1 LRESEEKYRLLV
13 EHSSDLI
20 WSISPEG
27 EFLYIS
33 PSSERVSGYN
43 SSSVIGTSLQSYV
56 HPDDFISILNYIKK
70 IINSEKVS
78 NSPVYRIK
86 HADGDWHSHTGN
98 AALVYGSDGVI
109 KSIVGVS
116 RDITERVVF
125 ENKIQ
130 NLLNEKELILK
141 EVHHRV
147 KNNMSTILNL
157 LTLQLDMQDNPH
169 TKGVLFD
176 AAGRVQS
183 MMVLYDK
190 LYRSD
195 SESVLSLREY
205 FTALVEEIISIFPKK
220 ASIKVKLDI
229 ENIMLST
236 KVLSPL
242 GIIINELITNSM
254 KYAFSDYDNAVISL
268 TVSMKDNVIQIVFCD
283 NGRGLPES
291 VSFEHSTGFGMQLI
305 SMLTSQIMGNV
316 RIDRESGT
324 CFIIDFD
331 I

>member
-1 LRESEEKYRLLV
+1 
-13 EHSSDLI
+13 
-20 WSISPEG
+20 
-27 EFLYIS
+27 
-33 PSSERVSGYN
+33 
-43 SSSVIGTSLQSYV
+43 VIGTYLQSYV
-56 HPDDFISILNYIKK
+56 HPDDYIIILNYIKQ

-86 HADGDWHSHTGN
+86 HSDGEWHFHTGN
-98 AALVYGSDGVI
+98 AALVYGSGGAV

-116 RDITERVVF
+116 RDITERIVF
-125 ENKIQ
+125 EEKIK
-130 NLLNEKELILK
+130 NLLSEKELILK

-157 LTLQLDMQDNPH
+157 LTLQLDMQESPE

-195 SESVLSLREY
+195 SESLLSLKEY
-205 FTALVEEIISIFPKK
+205 FTALVEEIISIFPGKTP
-220 ASIKVKLDI
+220 VKIILDI

-236 KVLSPL
+236 KLLSPL

-254 KYAFSDYDNAVISL
+254 KYAFPECENPMISL
-268 TVSMKDNVIQIVFCD
+268 TVIEKQSRVQIVFRD
-283 NGRGLPES
+283 NGKGIPES
-291 VSFEHSTGFGMQLI
+291 VSFENSTGFGMQLI
-305 SMLTSQIMGNV
+305 SMLTSQIGGKI
-316 RIDRESGT
+316 RIERNAGT
-324 CFIIDFD
+324 CFKIDFG
-331 I
+331 IG